1 MTDKT
6 NKPGAGVDTVTPE
19 QAADTIKKDLLNHL
33 NVMGRYPKKGKNF
46 KCVNPAH
53 DDKHP
58 SMGIRTGADGYPR
71 AHCFSCEADYDT
83 FDLIG
88 IEYNLT
94 DKKAI
99 FEKAYDLYGLNV
111 EYPPQP
117 GYKRGYIR
125 YANGGKPSQF
135 MNFDTDKPR
144 RQNQNDTKTEQID
157 NVIDFTAAIDAAHAE
172 LKNHPEIVDY
182 LHGRG
187 LSDDVIEAYK
197 IGYSPD
203 GYNALVTDY
212 GLEESTSKKQDL
224 YKIVLPCLDADGR
237 ATYFYT
243 EITDRAQIDSYNA
256 KYRAIKGGD
265 VIPKQIFNERYIKT
279 GEPVIFVCEGIYD
292 AMSVEEAGGKAI
304 ALLGLGQSRL
314 KKICEE
320 SNNKD
325 SVFIISLD
333 NDDAGGKAT
342 ARVKEVLDDIG
353 RDYIV
358 HTSADGK
365 DFNEA
370 LQDNPEQFKA
380 DIAAAIEQAK
390 EARDEKIAERRE
402 NYLRENSAFYDL
414 EGFINRISDS
424 ATNPP
429 VKTGF
434 DKLDEALDGGLY
446 EGLYIIGAVTS
457 TGKTTL
463 ALQMADNI
471 AKSGRDV
478 LIFSL
483 EMGADELKAKT
494 ISRLTLLNCLEKQET
509 DKDKNLL
516 RLAKTSRG
524 IMTGAR
530 YEKYSDA
537 EKNLIYDSITQ
548 YGNEY
553 ARHIFINEGIG
564 NIGAAKIK
572 ETVEQHK
579 AVMGAAP
586 VVIVDYLQI
595 LAPYDIRA
603 TDKQNTDKAVLE
615 LKRLSR
621 DMHTTVFCVSSL
633 NRGGYKG
640 AVTLADF
647 KESGA
652 IEYGADVL
660 LGLYFTG
667 ADNDNFDISAAKK
680 ESPRKMTLNVLKNR
694 NGGTGSTVNFLY
706 HTLFNYFVEK

>member
-6 NKPGAGVDTVTPE
+6 ISADVDTVTPE

-33 NVMGRYPKKGKNF
+33 YALGRQVKKGKNF
-46 KCVNPAH
+46 TCVNPAH
-53 DDKHP
+53 EDKHP

-71 AHCFSCEADYDT
+71 AHCFSCDADYDT

-88 IEYNLT
+88 LEYNLT
-94 DKKAI
+94 GKKAI
-99 FEKAYDLYGLNV
+99 FEKAYDLYSLNV

-125 YANGGKPSQF
+125 YANGGKPSPF
-135 MNFDTDKPR
+135 MNFDTDRPR
-144 RQNQNDTKTEQID
+144 RQNQNDAKTEQTE
-157 NVIDFTAAIDAAHAE
+157 IDFTDAIDAAHAE
-172 LKNHPEIVDY
+172 LKNHPETVEY

-187 LSDDVIEAYK
+187 LSDDIIDRYK
-197 IGYSPD
+197 IGFSPN
-203 GYNALVTDY
+203 GYNALVKDY

-243 EITDRAQIDSYNA
+243 EIIDREQVDSYNA
-256 KYRAIKGGD
+256 KYRAIKGLNK
-265 VIPKQIFNERYIKT
+265 PLFNERYIT
-279 GEPVIFVCEGIYD
+279 AGEPVIFVTEGIYD
-292 AMSVEEAGGKAI
+292 ALSVEESGGKAI
-304 ALLGLGQSRL
+304 ALIGVGQNRL
-314 KKICEE
+314 KEVCKE
-320 SNNKD
+320 SNAD
-325 SVFIISLD
+325 SVFIIALD
-333 NDDAGGKAT
+333 NDDAGEKAT

-358 HTSADGK
+358 HTSDDGK
-365 DFNEA
+365 DFNEG

-390 EARDEKIAERRE
+390 DARDEKIAERRE
-402 NYLRENSAFYDL
+402 NYLRENSALYDL
-414 EGFINRISDS
+414 EGFISRISDS

-429 VKTGF
+429 IKTGF
-434 DKLDEALDGGLY
+434 EKLDTALDGGLY

-463 ALQMADNI
+463 TLQMADNI

-494 ISRLTLLNCLEKQET
+494 ISRLTLLNCLEKQKT
-509 DKDKNLL
+509 DKDKSLL

-530 YEKYSDA
+530 YEHYSDA
-537 EKNLIYDSITQ
+537 EKNLIYDSIMQ

-553 ARHIFINEGIG
+553 ARHVFINEGIG
-564 NIGAAKIK
+564 DIGAAKIK
-572 ETVEQHK
+572 ATVEQHK

-694 NGGTGSTVNFLY
+694 NGGTGSTVDFYY